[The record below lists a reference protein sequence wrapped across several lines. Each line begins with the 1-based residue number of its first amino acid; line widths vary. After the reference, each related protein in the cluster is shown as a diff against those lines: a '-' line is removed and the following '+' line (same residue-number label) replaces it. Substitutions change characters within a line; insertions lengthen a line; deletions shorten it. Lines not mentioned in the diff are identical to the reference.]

1 MLKMSEDE
9 IRQRIRFFRHEIL
22 FSASLGTLWGISL
35 IDNFFSLFLKIKY
48 KIGYT
53 SYMTPFSEE
62 TYLYYMPEQKC
73 TLNELGGQDRT

>member
-1 MLKMSEDE
+1 MKLDKEVAILST
-9 IRQRIRFFRHEIL
+9 EIL

-53 SYMTPFSEE
+53 TSMTSFSEE
-62 TYLYYMPEQKC
+62 TYLYCMPEQKC
-73 TLNELGGQDRT
+73 TLDELGGQDRT